1 MEPKAMITI
10 VIKYQHGEIKI
21 THTQTQGH
29 NMETPNSERK
39 I

>member
-1 MEPKAMITI
+1 MITI
-10 VIKYQHGEIKI
+10 VRKYQHGEFKI

-29 NMETPNSERK
+29 NMEIPNSEIK